1 MITLKHA
8 YVKLTYLDTENL
20 KEALR
25 GNQII
30 RAWMAVE
37 KLEKAIEEIQKPVYQ
52 AMNKKQKKQLVNG
65 WMPDTDDGEYI
76 EVKFDGYMDDKK

>member
-1 MITLKHA
+1 MTGHM
-8 YVKLTYLDTENL
+8 
-20 KEALR
+20 R
-25 GNQII
+25 G
-30 RAWMAVE
+30 VE

-52 AMNKKQKKQLVNG
+52 AMNKKQKKQLVDG